1 MLNTLCSA
9 WAGGDAGEKKCKRC
23 RLGVPGVQRERVS
36 PQRNQRACEPLP
48 TGVCAW
54 VGPSDPAGSFPAL
67 REGILLCDVWLSQSH
82 EAAHGMLIWAHGGR
96 RAGVWGTPQA
106 GCVAEEEPGR
116 GPATR
121 LGPHSLDSCWG
132 GGRKRRPTL
141 VASVGSLLG
150 AGVITRPRSAVFDA
164 DTFSASS
171 PLCPHLGAQVRK
183 SGPSLLWHQWGVPP
197 GAHLAAEHTPVLG
210 RRLPRPRPQIPHPHP
225 RGLGLRGLTALTMLR
240 LLVPVTWGWQTAP
253 VTWGW
258 QTVRSVTDAVWLAA
272 VCRPGHTS
280 A

>member
-1 MLNTLCSA
+1 MQTMPPRGPGRPEGARVPPEKPARVRATADRRLRVGGAERPRGQLPCTEGGNPAVRCLALAVPRGCA
-9 WAGGDAGEKKCKRC
+9 WNVD
-23 RLGVPGVQRERVS
+23 LGARRAQSWGVGY
-36 PQRNQRACEPLP
+36 P
-48 TGVCAW
+48 TGRV
-54 VGPSDPAGSFPAL
+54 
-67 REGILLCDVWLSQSH
+67 R
-82 EAAHGMLIWAHGGR
+82 GR
-96 RAGVWGTPQA
+96 GRAG
-106 GCVAEEEPGR
+106 PGS
-116 GPATR
+116 GHPP
-121 LGPHSLDSCWG
+121 GPHSLDSRWG

-240 LLVPVTWGWQTAP
+240 LLAP

-272 VCRPGHTS
+272 VCRPGHAS